1 MRKMKHTIFKYAVIG
16 VTTGIMVSL
25 LKKENRKAIQTTGKS
40 VKDKLQEGNIKETLE
55 KVTETSKQF
64 SVNAAN
70 VAKQTLPQLLTA
82 TPVVISTIKDLTE
95 NENNKKKKD
104 EKDYEINKNSK
115 DLDGEKTKNEKKY
128 RKEGKEGKEESA

>member
-1 MRKMKHTIFKYAVIG
+1 MRKMKHTIFKYTVIG
-16 VTTGIMVSL
+16 ITTGVIVSL
-25 LKKENRKAIQTTGKS
+25 LKKENRKAIQTTGKN

-64 SVNAAN
+64 SVTAAN

-104 EKDYEINKNSK
+104 EKDNEINENSK
-115 DLDGEKTKNEKKY
+115 EIDRETKKNEKKY
-128 RKEGKEGKEESA
+128 VKEGKEESA

>member
-1 MRKMKHTIFKYAVIG
+1 MKHTIFKYAVIG
-16 VTTGIMVSL
+16 IATGVMVSL
-25 LKKENRKAIQTTGKS
+25 LKKENRNAIQTKGKS

-64 SVNAAN
+64 SVTAAN
-70 VAKQTLPQLLTA
+70 VAKQTLLQLLTA

-104 EKDYEINKNSK
+104 AKDNEINQNSK
-115 DLDGEKTKNEKKY
+115 DIDGEKTKNEKKY
-128 RKEGKEGKEESA
+128 MKEGKEESA

>member
-1 MRKMKHTIFKYAVIG
+1 MKHTIFKYAVIG
-16 VTTGIMVSL
+16 VTTGIVVSL

-70 VAKQTLPQLLTA
+70 VAKQTLPKLLTA

-104 EKDYEINKNSK
+104 EKDYEINQSSK
-115 DLDGEKTKNEKKY
+115 DIDGEKTKNEKKY
-128 RKEGKEGKEESA
+128 MKEGKEESA

>member
-1 MRKMKHTIFKYAVIG
+1 MKHTIFKYAVIG

-64 SVNAAN
+64 TVNAAN

-104 EKDYEINKNSK
+104 EKDYEKNENSK
-115 DLDGEKTKNEKKY
+115 EIDGEKTKNEKKY
-128 RKEGKEGKEESA
+128 VKEGKEESA

>member
-1 MRKMKHTIFKYAVIG
+1 MRKMKHTIFKYTVIG
-16 VTTGIMVSL
+16 ITTGVIVSL
-25 LKKENRKAIQTTGKS
+25 LKKENRKAIQTTGKN

-64 SVNAAN
+64 SVTAAN

-104 EKDYEINKNSK
+104 EKDYE
-115 DLDGEKTKNEKKY
+115 KNEKKY
-128 RKEGKEGKEESA
+128 VKEGKEESA

>member
-1 MRKMKHTIFKYAVIG
+1 MKHTIFKYAVIG

-25 LKKENRKAIQTTGKS
+25 LKKKIGKLYKQQEKRKRQTTRR
-40 VKDKLQEGNIKETLE
+40 NIKETLE

-95 NENNKKKKD
+95 NENNKKK
-104 EKDYEINKNSK
+104 
-115 DLDGEKTKNEKKY
+115 Y
-128 RKEGKEGKEESA
+128 RKEGKEESA

>member
-1 MRKMKHTIFKYAVIG
+1 MKHTIFKYAVIG
-16 VTTGIMVSL
+16 ITTGVMVSL

-64 SVNAAN
+64 SVTAAN

-95 NENNKKKKD
+95 NENNKKKTD
-104 EKDYEINKNSK
+104 ETDYEINENSK
-115 DLDGEKTKNEKKY
+115 KLDGGKTENEKKY
-128 RKEGKEGKEESA
+128 VKEGKEESA

>member
-16 VTTGIMVSL
+16 IATGVMVSL
-25 LKKENRKAIQTTGKS
+25 LKKENRNAIQTKGKS

-64 SVNAAN
+64 SVTAAN

-104 EKDYEINKNSK
+104 AKDNEINQNSK
-115 DLDGEKTKNEKKY
+115 DIDGEKTKNEKKY
-128 RKEGKEGKEESA
+128 MKEGKEESA

>member
-1 MRKMKHTIFKYAVIG
+1 MKHTIFKYAVIG
-16 VTTGIMVSL
+16 ITTGVMVSL
-25 LKKENRKAIQTTGKS
+25 LKKENRKVIQTTGKS
-40 VKDKLQEGNIKETLE
+40 VKDKLKEGNIKETLE

-64 SVNAAN
+64 SVTAAN

-104 EKDYEINKNSK
+104 EKDYEINQNSK
-115 DLDGEKTKNEKKY
+115 DIDEGKTKNEKQY
-128 RKEGKEGKEESA
+128 MKEGKEESA

>member
-16 VTTGIMVSL
+16 VTTGIVVSL

-70 VAKQTLPQLLTA
+70 VAKQTLPKLLTA

-104 EKDYEINKNSK
+104 EKDYEINQSSK
-115 DLDGEKTKNEKKY
+115 DIDGEKTKNEKKY
-128 RKEGKEGKEESA
+128 MKEGKEESA

>member
-1 MRKMKHTIFKYAVIG
+1 MKHTIFKYAVIG

-25 LKKENRKAIQTTGKS
+25 LKKENRKVIQTTGKS
-40 VKDKLQEGNIKETLE
+40 VKDKLQEGNIKETFE

-104 EKDYEINKNSK
+104 EKDYEINENSK

>member
-1 MRKMKHTIFKYAVIG
+1 M
-16 VTTGIMVSL
+16 
-25 LKKENRKAIQTTGKS
+25 
-40 VKDKLQEGNIKETLE
+40 QEGNIKETLE

-64 SVNAAN
+64 SVTAAN

-104 EKDYEINKNSK
+104 EKDYEKNENSK
-115 DLDGEKTKNEKKY
+115 EIDGEKTKNEKKY
-128 RKEGKEGKEESA
+128 EKKYVKEGKEESA

>member
-1 MRKMKHTIFKYAVIG
+1 MKHTIFKYTVIG
-16 VTTGIMVSL
+16 ITTGVMVSL

-64 SVNAAN
+64 SVTAAN

-104 EKDYEINKNSK
+104 EKDYEINQSSK
-115 DLDGEKTKNEKKY
+115 DIDGEKTKNEKKY
-128 RKEGKEGKEESA
+128 MKEGKEEKEESA

>member
-1 MRKMKHTIFKYAVIG
+1 MKHTIFKYTVIG
-16 VTTGIMVSL
+16 ITTGVMVSL
-25 LKKENRKAIQTTGKS
+25 LKKENRKAIQTTGKN

-64 SVNAAN
+64 SVTAAN

-104 EKDYEINKNSK
+104 EKDNEINQNSK
-115 DLDGEKTKNEKKY
+115 EIDGEKTKNEKKY
-128 RKEGKEGKEESA
+128 MKEGKEESA

>member
-1 MRKMKHTIFKYAVIG
+1 MKHTIFKYTVIG
-16 VTTGIMVSL
+16 IATGVIVSL
-25 LKKENRKAIQTTGKS
+25 LKKENRKAIQTTGKN

-64 SVNAAN
+64 SVTAAN

-104 EKDYEINKNSK
+104 EKDYEKNENSK
-115 DLDGEKTKNEKKY
+115 EIDGEK
-128 RKEGKEGKEESA
+128 

>member
-1 MRKMKHTIFKYAVIG
+1 MKHTIFKYTVIG
-16 VTTGIMVSL
+16 ITTGVMVSL
-25 LKKENRKAIQTTGKS
+25 LKKENRKAIQTKGKR

-64 SVNAAN
+64 SVTAAN

-104 EKDYEINKNSK
+104 EKDNEINQNSK
-115 DLDGEKTKNEKKY
+115 DIDGEKTKNEKKY
-128 RKEGKEGKEESA
+128 MKEEKEESA

>member
-1 MRKMKHTIFKYAVIG
+1 MKHTIFKYAVIG
-16 VTTGIMVSL
+16 ITTGVMVSL

-64 SVNAAN
+64 SVTAAN

-82 TPVVISTIKDLTE
+82 TPVIISTIKDLTE
-95 NENNKKKKD
+95 NENNRKKKD
-104 EKDYEINKNSK
+104 EQDYEINENSK
-115 DLDGEKTKNEKKY
+115 DIDGEKTKNEKKY
-128 RKEGKEGKEESA
+128 MKEGKEESA

>member
-1 MRKMKHTIFKYAVIG
+1 MKHTIFKYAVIG
-16 VTTGIMVSL
+16 IATGVMVSL
-25 LKKENRKAIQTTGKS
+25 LKKENQNAIQTKGKS

-64 SVNAAN
+64 SVTAAN

-104 EKDYEINKNSK
+104 EKDNEINQNSK
-115 DLDGEKTKNEKKY
+115 DIDGEKTKNEKKY
-128 RKEGKEGKEESA
+128 MKEGKEESA

>member
-1 MRKMKHTIFKYAVIG
+1 MKHTIFKYAVIG
-16 VTTGIMVSL
+16 ITTGIMVSL
-25 LKKENRKAIQTTGKS
+25 LKKENRKAIQTKGKS

-64 SVNAAN
+64 SVTAVN

-95 NENNKKKKD
+95 NENNKKKTD
-104 EKDYEINKNSK
+104 ETDYEINENSK
-115 DLDGEKTKNEKKY
+115 KLDGEKTENEKKY
-128 RKEGKEGKEESA
+128 VKEGKEESA

>member
-1 MRKMKHTIFKYAVIG
+1 MKHTIFKYAVIG

-104 EKDYEINKNSK
+104 EKDYEINENSK
-115 DLDGEKTKNEKKY
+115 DLDGEKMKNEKKY
-128 RKEGKEGKEESA
+128 RKEGKEESA

>member
-1 MRKMKHTIFKYAVIG
+1 MKHTIFKYAVIG

-95 NENNKKKKD
+95 NETNKKKTD
-104 EKDYEINKNSK
+104 ETDYEINENSK
-115 DLDGEKTKNEKKY
+115 EIDGGKTKNEKKY
-128 RKEGKEGKEESA
+128 VKEGKEESA

>member
-1 MRKMKHTIFKYAVIG
+1 MKHTIFKYAVIG
-16 VTTGIMVSL
+16 ITTGVMVSL
-25 LKKENRKAIQTTGKS
+25 LKKENRKAIQTKGKR

-64 SVNAAN
+64 SVTAVN
-70 VAKQTLPQLLTA
+70 VAKQTFPQLLTA

-104 EKDYEINKNSK
+104 EKDNEIIQNSK
-115 DLDGEKTKNEKKY
+115 DIDGEKTKNEKKY
-128 RKEGKEGKEESA
+128 MKEGKEESA

>member
-16 VTTGIMVSL
+16 ITTGVIVSL
-25 LKKENRKAIQTTGKS
+25 LKKENRKAIQTTGKN

-64 SVNAAN
+64 SVTAAN

-95 NENNKKKKD
+95 N
-104 EKDYEINKNSK
+104 DYEKNENSK
-115 DLDGEKTKNEKKY
+115 EIDGEKTKNEKKY
-128 RKEGKEGKEESA
+128 VKEGKEESA

>member
-1 MRKMKHTIFKYAVIG
+1 MKHTIFKYAVIG
-16 VTTGIMVSL
+16 ITTGVMVSL

-64 SVNAAN
+64 SVTAAN

-95 NENNKKKKD
+95 NENNKRKKD
-104 EKDYEINKNSK
+104 EQDYEINENSK
-115 DLDGEKTKNEKKY
+115 DIDGEKTKNEKKY
-128 RKEGKEGKEESA
+128 MKEGKEGKEESA

>member
-1 MRKMKHTIFKYAVIG
+1 MKHTIFKYAVIG
-16 VTTGIMVSL
+16 ITTGVMVSL

-64 SVNAAN
+64 SVTAAN

-82 TPVVISTIKDLTE
+82 TPVIISTIKDLTE

-104 EKDYEINKNSK
+104 KQDYEINENSK
-115 DLDGEKTKNEKKY
+115 DIDGEKTKNEKKY
-128 RKEGKEGKEESA
+128 MKEGKEESA

>member
-16 VTTGIMVSL
+16 ITTGVMVSL

-55 KVTETSKQF
+55 KVTETSKKF
-64 SVNAAN
+64 SVTAAN

-104 EKDYEINKNSK
+104 EKDYEINENSK

-128 RKEGKEGKEESA
+128 RKEGKEESA

>member
-1 MRKMKHTIFKYAVIG
+1 MKHTIFKYAVIG
-16 VTTGIMVSL
+16 ITTGVMVSL

-64 SVNAAN
+64 SVTAAN

-104 EKDYEINKNSK
+104 EKDYEINQNSK
-115 DLDGEKTKNEKKY
+115 DIDEGKMKNEKQY
-128 RKEGKEGKEESA
+128 MKEGKEESA

>member
-1 MRKMKHTIFKYAVIG
+1 MIGIATGVI
-16 VTTGIMVSL
+16 VSL
-25 LKKENRKAIQTTGKS
+25 LKKENRKAIQTTGKN

-64 SVNAAN
+64 SVTAAN

-95 NENNKKKKD
+95 KKIIKRKKM
-104 EKDYEINKNSK
+104 KRI
-115 DLDGEKTKNEKKY
+115 TKKMKIV
-128 RKEGKEGKEESA
+128 RK